1 VILSRMNTIEWVC
14 LAIAV
19 ACTIGLLV
27 MDWSGGPRRQR
38 IIELVMLVV
47 MAGIL
52 WYYSVS
58 MTGRMTEL
66 RAQIKDFDNPRDT
79 TEYVVARQEFD
90 GLHKSYTRMV
100 GINMLLILGSFVVTV
115 LSVRNQK

>member
-1 VILSRMNTIEWVC
+1 MTKASTVS
-14 LAIAV
+14 
-19 ACTIGLLV
+19 
-27 MDWSGGPRRQR
+27 RRQR

-66 RAQIKDFDNPRDT
+66 RAQIKDFDNPRET

-115 LSVRNQK
+115 LSVRGQK